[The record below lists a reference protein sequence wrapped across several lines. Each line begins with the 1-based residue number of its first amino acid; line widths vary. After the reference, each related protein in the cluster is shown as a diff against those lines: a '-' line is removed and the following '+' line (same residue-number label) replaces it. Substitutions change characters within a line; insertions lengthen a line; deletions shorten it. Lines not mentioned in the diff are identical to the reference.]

1 MSGASSPAPCSC
13 CCLLK
18 GLRWTCRNR
27 ASFSS
32 YSIAPHLQ
40 TAGKSRGGCPALRFT
55 GVPFPFQV
63 PEVSEGRPGPS
74 HFPGGSR
81 PNTPHHSPTPTPP
94 APPQAS
100 SAPMAVP
107 SVRAVMPK
115 SPMGQAGLG
124 VPSQTSSTEPLWSHA
139 HRLASQH
146 SVPPSCPGPRVLLP
160 CQSTQKARPVEGS
173 VQIPGLRPALPPAMW
188 PRAGPT
194 LTLPCGE
201 AF

>member
-1 MSGASSPAPCSC
+1 MPGASSPAPCSC

-32 YSIAPHLQ
+32 YSIAPHLR

-74 HFPGGSR
+74 HFPEGPGQIS
-81 PNTPHHSPTPTPP
+81 PHHGLPLRTPP
-94 APPQAS
+94 QVS
-100 SAPMAVP
+100 SAPTAGP
-107 SVRAVMPK
+107 SVTAVMPK

-124 VPSQTSSTEPLWSHA
+124 VPSQTSSTEPLWSRA

-146 SVPPSCPGPRVLLP
+146 SVSPSCPGPRVLLP
-160 CQSTQKARPVEGS
+160 CQSTQKARPAEGS
-173 VQIPGLRPALPPAMW
+173 VLMPGLRPALPPAVW

>member
-124 VPSQTSSTEPLWSHA
+124 VAPGLQAGDGCVSLVAVELVWLCPSQAPDY
-139 HRLASQH
+139 
-146 SVPPSCPGPRVLLP
+146 CPHPACWVGPVY
-160 CQSTQKARPVEGS
+160 
-173 VQIPGLRPALPPAMW
+173 
-188 PRAGPT
+188 
-194 LTLPCGE
+194 
-201 AF
+201 